1 MHRVE
6 MVEHGRGYKDAAST
20 TQGLEGLITID
31 GDGVDVDLNGLP
43 DAKINPD
50 LIHIDALGGIYLEQ
64 SYVVEVVSS
73 ASLLTTLVT
82 FEDANQSIT
91 IDFAP
96 SDSPPLTVGILGKTT
111 NQIRNAIITI
121 IEDQWSDQ

>member
-1 MHRVE
+1 MYRTRGGARAFRQGTLDFHKNLAAMICVKEGKGASVE

-73 ASLLTTLVT
+73 ASLLTTAYN
-82 FEDANQSIT
+82 F
-91 IDFAP
+91 
-96 SDSPPLTVGILGKTT
+96 
-111 NQIRNAIITI
+111 
-121 IEDQWSDQ
+121 